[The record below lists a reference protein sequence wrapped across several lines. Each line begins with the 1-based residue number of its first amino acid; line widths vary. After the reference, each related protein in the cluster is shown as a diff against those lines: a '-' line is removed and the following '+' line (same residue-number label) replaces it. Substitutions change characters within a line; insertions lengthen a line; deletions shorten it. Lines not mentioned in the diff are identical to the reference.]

1 MNLCVKIGEIDVP
14 ENQEQVPFEVD
25 FMKDGNLL
33 YIASAGYG
41 KTVFLTTVILT
52 LAMQNSVDNV
62 NFYILDFGNSG
73 LILLGKLHHTADYIA
88 FEDTERMQK
97 LIRILQ
103 KEVKERKK
111 KLADAAVQNFEVY
124 NQAAEEKMKA
134 IFVMID
140 NFDVVKELG
149 YEAEEFFQKLTR
161 DGFGLGIF
169 AVATATRS
177 NGMKYATYNNFKNKI
192 AGYSFDESDVNIIV
206 GRSKYKQSEI
216 KGRAL
221 VKYQG
226 MVSVMQIYTMIKFK
240 KEVEYT
246 EGLKVLIQAV
256 NNIYPDS
263 VAPKIPVLPETLSY
277 AGMGQYPGTEQD
289 IYVGLDKETVR
300 KCGFRKENS
309 PFTILGEAAKGKT
322 NALKMILAQ
331 IIGTGRIYLADSKT
345 MELYA
350 YKNAEDVTYI
360 ENAAAVTSFMEE
372 MKEEIAAR
380 NQKVREALA
389 DSPALKPRD
398 ICAQMPPFYLVVD
411 DWDNF
416 VELTKPQALQLA
428 PLLNEAVS
436 VGISVILSAHSG
448 KMKGFDEVT
457 KFAKKTTEGLLLG
470 SQGTTA
476 MFPVNS
482 AKELPQFM
490 DGLLFHGGIYV
501 RIRIPKYE

>member
-1 MNLCVKIGEIDVP
+1 M
-14 ENQEQVPFEVD
+14 
-25 FMKDGNLL
+25 
-33 YIASAGYG
+33 
-41 KTVFLTTVILT
+41 
-52 LAMQNSVDNV
+52 
-62 NFYILDFGNSG
+62 
-73 LILLGKLHHTADYIA
+73 
-88 FEDTERMQK
+88 
-97 LIRILQ
+97 
-103 KEVKERKK
+103 
-111 KLADAAVQNFEVY
+111 
-124 NQAAEEKMKA
+124 
-134 IFVMID
+134 
-140 NFDVVKELG
+140 
-149 YEAEEFFQKLTR
+149 
-161 DGFGLGIF
+161 
-169 AVATATRS
+169 
-177 NGMKYATYNNFKNKI
+177 
-192 AGYSFDESDVNIIV
+192 
-206 GRSKYKQSEI
+206 
-216 KGRAL
+216 
-221 VKYQG
+221 
-226 MVSVMQIYTMIKFK
+226 
-240 KEVEYT
+240 
-246 EGLKVLIQAV
+246 IQAV

-350 YKNAEDVTYI
+350 YKTAEDVTYI
-360 ENAAAVTSFMEE
+360 ENAATVTSFMEE

-457 KFAKKTTEGLLLG
+457 KFAKNTTEGLLLG

-501 RIRIPKYE
+501 RIRILKYE